1 MYTRIKSTMTGLAA
15 STVAIML
22 SYAFGGAPNPPS
34 PFHATMPAEMVI
46 ISLSSDVGNNDQAD
60 ANPSQGQTDRRHMSR
75 VLATPYLSVGRLL
88 PRRGS

>member
-22 SYAFGGAPNPPS
+22 SYAFGGAPSQPHL
-34 PFHATMPAEMVI
+34 FQTTMPAEMVI
-46 ISLSSDVGNNDQAD
+46 ISLGSDVGSNDQAD
-60 ANPSQGQTDRRHMSR
+60 TGESQGQSDRRHMSR